1 MYHLE
6 ESQNKH
12 QCICTECGK
21 RSYSDQLTF
30 DFSSLFA
37 RELKNCCEEKSE
49 LALVDKVINKWRN
62 QHLGPTML
70 SEQDLIAWT
79 QQLEIKA
86 AGKSSGILAFPGT
99 AWTERVRKDSFFS
112 ELSKDES
119 DSLEQIIAQKEDESY
134 GMILE
139 TEISYEKVDEGNTRI
154 SRVSLKSD
162 DVKIPPVRYCPHCG
176 GEMSFWS
183 GRFPELVLTVVG
195 GPRISKS
202 TALAAC
208 ASYFLNHGP
217 SYGVTWRGSE
227 WDNSWTNFYSDCVER
242 YADNK
247 RLDATQT
254 GDHAKIP
261 HFSVLVSVKGVEGN
275 PEKKLI
281 LTVVDLPG
289 EYDAGTGENGV
300 DFDDNLRQEYGEFYQ
315 NVDCVWYCTDKA
327 ELEQIDIEQEN
338 MERTRLT
345 LGYDIGRKL
354 IRTPKRVDKLGQ
366 YAALF
371 RENIPAVFLLGK
383 SDSFQEYDN
392 ASSLY
397 QDHYS
402 LTDCKWIYVPRNC
415 SPVLLGRKY
424 HEKARVLRNFLQQRN
439 SKLVSGFENAFK
451 ARTYISTSNYGHGF
465 EEDGSSMNGLPL
477 APFQTELPFLW
488 ILAVKGYLMVK
499 DGQNENYADE
509 EKKSLTWKRLCLY
522 DGLVDTYGIGGAARR
537 KRGIVDRVLGRR

>member
-1 MYHLE
+1 MPHLE

-30 DFSSLFA
+30 DLSSLFA
-37 RELKNCCEEKSE
+37 RELKNCCEDDSE
-49 LALVDKVINKWRN
+49 LELIDKMINRWHN
-62 QHLGPTML
+62 QHHGPTML
-70 SEQDLIAWT
+70 SEQDLINWT
-79 QQLEIKA
+79 QKLESKA
-86 AGKSSGILAFPGT
+86 SGTSSGILTLPAT
-99 AWTERVRKDSFFS
+99 VWTKRVREDSFIS
-112 ELSKDES
+112 ELSEEDS
-119 DSLEQIIAQKEDESY
+119 DLLDLIVDQKENSSN

-139 TEISYEKVDEGNTRI
+139 TEVTYEKADEGNIQI
-154 SRVSLKSD
+154 SRVYLKSD
-162 DVKIPPVRYCPHCG
+162 NIQIPPVRYCPHCG

-208 ASYFLNHGP
+208 ASYFLD
-217 SYGVTWRGSE
+217 SESRCGVTWRGSE
-227 WDNSWTNFYSDCVER
+227 VDSSWNNFYRDCVER
-242 YADNK
+242 YRNNK
-247 RLDATQT
+247 RLDATLT

-261 HFSVLVSVKGVEGN
+261 HFSVLVSVKGIEN
-275 PEKKLI
+275 HPEQKLI

-300 DFDDNLRQEYGEFYQ
+300 DFDDNLRQKYGEFYQ

-338 MERTRLT
+338 MEHTRLI
-345 LGYDIGRKL
+345 LGYDRGRKL
-354 IRTPKRVDKLGQ
+354 ILTRKRVDKLGQ

-392 ASSLY
+392 SSSLY
-397 QDHYS
+397 QNPYN
-402 LTDCKWIYVPRNC
+402 LENCEWIQVQRNC
-415 SPVLLGRKY
+415 SPVFIGRKY
-424 HEKARVLRNFLQQRN
+424 HEKARVLRNFLRKRN
-439 SKLVSGFENAFK
+439 SNLVNGFEVAFK
-451 ARTYISTSNYGHGF
+451 AKTYIATSNYGHGF
-465 EEDGSSMNGLPL
+465 ESDGSSMNGLPL

-488 ILAVKGYLMVK
+488 LLAVKGYIMVK
-499 DGQNENYADE
+499 DGQSENYSKE
-509 EKKSLTWKRLCLY
+509 KSLTWQRLCLY
-522 DGLVDTYGIGGAARR
+522 GNRTDTYGTGKKNG
-537 KRGIVDRVLGRR
+537 KRTGFIDWMLGRG